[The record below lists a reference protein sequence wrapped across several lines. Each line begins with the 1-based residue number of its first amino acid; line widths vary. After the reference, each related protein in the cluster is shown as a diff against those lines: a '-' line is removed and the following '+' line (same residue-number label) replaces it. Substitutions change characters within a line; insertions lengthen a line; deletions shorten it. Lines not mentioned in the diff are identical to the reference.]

1 MGEFTVSGGQIT
13 LQRTAVTVEVG
24 LAYTPLIR
32 TMPLNI
38 GLQNG
43 PNAASKKRIV
53 RAALL
58 LHESNGIIV
67 NGQRLA
73 DKTIGV
79 NQFDPPE
86 PNTGLERIT
95 LLGWSLEAD
104 VTITQTTPFNMNILS
119 IALEVKE

>member
-1 MGEFTVSGGQIT
+1 
-13 LQRTAVTVEVG
+13 
-24 LAYTPLIR
+24 
-32 TMPLNI
+32 MPLNI

-86 PNTGLERIT
+86 PNTGLGRIT